1 MHTYSHLLEH
11 PLALDAQLAIYRRD
25 AAGDRHPH
33 SEIHFYPARYTSRWK
48 MRNGEEILLRP
59 IRPQDEPLMIQF
71 HGTLSDQSVYLR
83 YFHMED
89 LSGRVAHERLIRK
102 CSADFRQ
109 EMSLVADRTV
119 PQTGTHEILAIG
131 RLSKMLHG
139 PIAEIAVLV
148 GDLYQRQGLGA
159 ELVRSLI
166 EIARDEKLQEI
177 VANILPENLPM
188 RALADHCG
196 FQLRPGK
203 DPTML
208 KAVLNLPRAR
218 AAASGKG

>member
-11 PLALDAQLAIYRRD
+11 PLALDAKLAIYGRD
-25 AAGDRHPH
+25 AAADRHPH
-33 SEIHFYPARYTSRWK
+33 SDIHFYPARYSSRWK
-48 MRNGEEILLRP
+48 MRNGEEIVLRP
-59 IRPQDEPLMIQF
+59 IRPQDEPLMIKF

-83 YFHMED
+83 YFHMEN
-89 LSGRVAHERLIRK
+89 LSTRVAHERLIRK

-109 EMSLVADRTV
+109 EMALVADRTA
-119 PQTGTHEILAIG
+119 PESGKHEILAVG
-131 RLSKMLHG
+131 RLSKMPHG
-139 PIAEIAVLV
+139 QNAEIAVLV

-159 ELVRSLI
+159 ELVRRLI
-166 EIARDEKLQEI
+166 EIAREEKLQEI
-177 VANILPENLPM
+177 VANILPENLGM
-188 RALADHCG
+188 RALADRFR

-208 KAVLNLPRAR
+208 KAALSLARAR